1 MSKAELI
8 RYLMG
13 FEHEDLLEEE
23 KKNPNAF
30 NDRFDFLM
38 DKSMEYLQ
46 KQKRVYE
53 KFNKDEHI
61 SSLIVTALKK

>member
-1 MSKAELI
+1 
-8 RYLMG
+8 MG

-61 SSLIVTALKK
+61 SR